1 MDKKYGFMELKSNQS
16 AVYIFGVVQLVHSRI
31 HKMLKFILLGSLR
44 KNNTTTYMHQHQIC
58 CKLKPVL
65 FPDIFYSANKS

>member
-16 AVYIFGVVQLVHSRI
+16 VVYIFGLVQLPFVQALQHY
-31 HKMLKFILLGSLR
+31 
-44 KNNTTTYMHQHQIC
+44 NCNTTTYMHQHPIC

-65 FPDIFYSANKS
+65 LPDIFYSANKS